1 MAEGTGLGAAPKALG
16 LQTCAAPTR
25 MLRGMAPA
33 GAGKESPM
41 HTRFVM
47 TATCAIGLLAACS
60 PQPDAHAGNAFP
72 MAAPTH
78 FDAPIPSKPLFGDP
92 IVTALSVLPPSKP
105 DVRAPLP
112 PQAALP
118 QATATEAA
126 PKSDGPKDEGGAVN
140 PAAGQ
145 AAAISD
151 GQGEGDKQQLGAP
164 K

>member
-1 MAEGTGLGAAPKALG
+1 MNLLRLGALAL
-16 LQTCAAPTR
+16 TT
-25 MLRGMAPA
+25 
-33 GAGKESPM
+33 
-41 HTRFVM
+41 
-47 TATCAIGLLAACS
+47 LLAACGS
-60 PQPDAHAGNAFP
+60 DTGAPSLHAGNAFP

-78 FDAPIPSKPLFGDP
+78 FDQPLPSKPLFGDP
-92 IVTALSVLPPSKP
+92 IVTALSVLPPAKP
-105 DVRAPLP
+105 DVRTPLP

-118 QATATEAA
+118 QATNTEAA

>member
-1 MAEGTGLGAAPKALG
+1 M
-16 LQTCAAPTR
+16 PT
-25 MLRGMAPA
+25 
-33 GAGKESPM
+33 
-41 HTRFVM
+41 HFVM
-47 TATCAIGLLAACS
+47 TTACAAALLAACS

-78 FDAPIPSKPLFGDP
+78 FDQPIPSKPLFGDP
-92 IVTALSVLPPSKP
+92 IVTDHSVLPPSKP
-105 DVRAPLP
+105 DALRAPLP
-112 PQAALP
+112 PLAALP

-126 PKSDGPKDEGGAVN
+126 PKSEGPRDEGGAVN

>member
-1 MAEGTGLGAAPKALG
+1 
-16 LQTCAAPTR
+16 
-25 MLRGMAPA
+25 MLVGMAPA

-112 PQAALP
+112 PLAALP

-126 PKSDGPKDEGGAVN
+126 PKSEGPKDEGGAVN